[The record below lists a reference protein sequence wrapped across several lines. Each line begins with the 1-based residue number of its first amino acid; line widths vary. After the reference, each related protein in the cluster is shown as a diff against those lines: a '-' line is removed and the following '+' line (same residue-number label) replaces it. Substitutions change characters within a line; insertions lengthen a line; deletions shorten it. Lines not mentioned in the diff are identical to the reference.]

1 MAKYVVLVSFGEEG
15 RKQLGSNV
23 VSERL
28 GKGLASSGGT
38 LLSLHITLGAYDA
51 VAVIE
56 LDAALMPAL
65 VLYLTRELGDPTI
78 LQAFDEQEAFDG
90 IVRWDNEHGD
100 QGKLG
105 P

>member
-1 MAKYVVLVSFGEEG
+1 VAKYVVLVSLSEEG
-15 RKQLGSNV
+15 RKQLANNV
-23 VSERL
+23 VGESL
-28 GKGLASSGGT
+28 GTALASSKGQ
-38 LLSLHITLGAYDA
+38 LCSLHITLGAYDA

-56 LDAALMPAL
+56 LDAALMAAFML
-65 VLYLTRELGDPTI
+65 SVSRELGDPTI

-90 IVRWDNEHGD
+90 ILRWDKEHED